1 MAWLCFNMNMS
12 GQIETL
18 SGTLQ
23 RARQAQRISQLELSL
38 RLQVSQRHVSFVESG
53 RAKPSRD
60 LLLAWLQTLNAP
72 LALQNA
78 AMLQGGFAPVYSQA
92 NLDDPV
98 LAQANLALSALL
110 SAHDPMP
117 AYVLDAH
124 WNLINTNKGGHWL
137 ANTLLPWLEKQSPAR
152 ESQTHTSGT
161 PLNMLDLI
169 NHPEGFANHWSN
181 IDEVG
186 PALLAHLRDEAS
198 VQPSLKRRVEAFAS
212 LLAQR
217 LPKTNVATI
226 WPRQAAPLLTT
237 RFNTPHGELSFFSTF
252 TTFGTPQDITLAS
265 LRVEHLFAADEA
277 TKLVLD
283 REVVD
288 AINTIEKI

>member
-1 MAWLCFNMNMS
+1 MAVN
-12 GQIETL
+12 IETL

-23 RARQAQRISQLELSL
+23 RARQAQRISQMELSL

-53 RAKPSRD
+53 RARPSRD

-78 AMLQGGFAPVYSQA
+78 AMLQAGFAPVYSQA

-124 WNLINTNKGGHWL
+124 WNLINTNKGGLWL
-137 ANTLLPWLEKQSPAR
+137 AHTLLPWLAQ
-152 ESQTHTSGT
+152 ESQTQASSVAI
-161 PLNMLDLI
+161 NMLDLI
-169 NHPEGFANHWSN
+169 NHPEGFAKHWSN
-181 IDEVG
+181 LDEVG
-186 PALLAHLRDEAS
+186 PALLAHLRDEAL
-198 VQPSLKRRVEAFAS
+198 VQPSLKRRVEAFAT

-217 LPKTNVATI
+217 LPKSKTI
-226 WPRQAAPLLTT
+226 TAWPRQAGPILTT

-265 LRVEHLFAADEA
+265 LRVEHLFAADEL
-277 TKLVLD
+277 TKQVLK
-283 REVVD
+283 RELAD
-288 AINTIEKI
+288 AVNTIVKT